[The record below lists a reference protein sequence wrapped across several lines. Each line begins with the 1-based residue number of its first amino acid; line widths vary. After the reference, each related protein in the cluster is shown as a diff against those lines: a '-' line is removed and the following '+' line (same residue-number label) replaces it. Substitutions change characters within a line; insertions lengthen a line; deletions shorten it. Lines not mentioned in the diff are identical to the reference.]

1 MTLQTAGE
9 GDDEPGLPPMP
20 IDRSQRRASRGW
32 MAANQAEPVQKTR
45 NKDIRVEA
53 ADSGM
58 PMEMTFPP
66 HE

>member
-9 GDDEPGLPPMP
+9 GDGVPGLAPMP
-20 IDRSQRRASRGW
+20 MDRNQRRASRGW

-45 NKDIRVEA
+45 NSDIKEEA

-58 PMEMTFPP
+58 PMDLTFPP